1 MATQN
6 IVQYLETTQ
15 YFADQRDGSTTS
27 IGPEAMNR
35 RQIETFIAGGV
46 IAANDLVCLDLSAT
60 GLGTQGI
67 TVVKADT
74 TSNATTIVVG
84 FALEAAA
91 AAGDTVDVTIAG
103 LHESGNV
110 DTAIGN
116 VPGARLAASNTAGEA
131 ALYANSDT
139 LPIIGYCMGDA
150 TSGVTSVFVIKQM

>member
-6 IVQYLETTQ
+6 IIQYLETTQ
-15 YFADQRDGSTTS
+15 YNALPSGGTVPV
-27 IGPEAMNR
+27 GKEAMNR

-67 TVVKADT
+67 TVVKANSGALT
-74 TSNATTIVVG
+74 TTIVVG
-84 FALEAAA
+84 FALSAA

-103 LHESGNV
+103 LHESGKV
-110 DTAIGN
+110 AVAIGN
-116 VPGARLAASNTAGEA
+116 NPGSALTAGATAGEA
-131 ALYANSDT
+131 ALYVNTDIQ
-139 LPIIGYCMGDA
+139 PIIGYCMGDA

>member
-6 IVQYLETTQ
+6 IIQYLETTQ
-15 YFADQRDGSTTS
+15 YNALPSGGTVPV
-27 IGPEAMNR
+27 GKEAMNR

-67 TVVKADT
+67 TVVKANSGALT
-74 TSNATTIVVG
+74 TTIVVG
-84 FALEAAA
+84 FALSAA

-103 LHESGNV
+103 LHESGKV
-110 DTAIGN
+110 AGAIGN
-116 VPGARLAASNTAGEA
+116 NPGSALTAGATAGEA
-131 ALYANSDT
+131 ALYVNTDIQ
-139 LPIIGYCMGDA
+139 PIIGYCMGDA